1 VTASP
6 TPIDTSDTDGD
17 RDDAGLAVRHGR
29 LLVTI
34 PEAAVALAVGRTTI
48 YQLIWTGQLT
58 PIHIGRS
65 VRLALEE
72 LEDFVDSRLTRE
84 ERSSDPVRM

>member
-1 VTASP
+1 VTARLNSKH
-6 TPIDTSDTDGD
+6 ISNIDGD
-17 RDDAGLAVRHGR
+17 RVQADDDAVHRRR

-34 PEAAVALAVGRTTI
+34 QEAAVVLAVGRSTI

-72 LEDFVDSRLTRE
+72 LEDFVDSRLT
-84 ERSSDPVRM
+84 SDRRPGNPV

>member
-1 VTASP
+1 VTTRPRTS
-6 TPIDTSDTDGD
+6 DTSDIEAD
-17 RDDAGLAVRHGR
+17 RDHAGQAVRHGR

-34 PEAAVALAVGRTTI
+34 PEAAVVLAVGRTTI
-48 YQLIWTGQLT
+48 YQLIWSGQLT

-72 LEDFVDSRLTRE
+72 LEYFVDSRLTRQGGL
-84 ERSSDPVRM
+84 